1 MNRNMGLVDRI
12 IRGVIAVAILVLLLA
27 GQLSGVAAIILGIV
41 AVIFAVTAIV
51 GICPLYLLFK
61 LSTRKAS

>member
-1 MNRNMGLVDRI
+1 MNRNMGLADRI

-27 GQLSGVAAIILGIV
+27 GQLSGAAAIILGIV

>member
-1 MNRNMGLVDRI
+1 MNRNMALADRI
-12 IRGVIAVAILVLLLA
+12 IRGVLAIAVLVLFLT
-27 GQLSGVAAIILGIV
+27 GQLTGAAAIILGII

-51 GICPLYLLFK
+51 GTCPLYLLIK